1 MAAPP
6 LIASDH
12 VISLEYELTDDAGV
26 TLDSN
31 KGGEPLSYLHGH
43 GQIVPGLERALTGK
57 AVGDQTSVTVSP
69 EDGYGAR
76 DEDRLVTVGRD
87 RFDFEPEAGQV
98 LEASLPQGGSV
109 PFVVVEVTKDNV
121 VLDGNH
127 PLAGKTLH
135 FDVKVV
141 GVRPA
146 TATELEHEHVHD
158 GDGHDGHHHHHH

>member
-1 MAAPP
+1 MTGQTTIAP
-6 LIASDH
+6 DH
-12 VISLEYELTDDAGV
+12 VISLEYELTDDEGT

-57 AVGDQTSVTVSP
+57 AVGDQAKVTVPP
-69 EDGYGAR
+69 EEGYGPR
-76 DEDRLVTVGRD
+76 DEDRLVTVGRN

-98 LEASLPQGGSV
+98 LEASLPEGGSV
-109 PFVVVEVTKDNV
+109 PFVVVSVNQENV

-135 FDVKVV
+135 FDVKVL

-146 TATELEHEHVHD
+146 TATELEHGHVHED
-158 GDGHDGHHHHHH
+158 GDGHGHHHH

>member
-1 MAAPP
+1 MASPL
-6 LIASDH
+6 LIAPDH
-12 VISLEYELTDDAGV
+12 VVSLEYHLTDDAGE

-43 GQIVPGLERALTGK
+43 DQIVPGLERALDGK
-57 AVGDQTSVTVSP
+57 AVGHEASVTVSA

-76 DEDRLVTVGRD
+76 DEERLVTVGRD
-87 RFDFEPEAGQV
+87 RFEFEPEAGQV
-98 LEASLPQGGSV
+98 LEASLPSGGSV
-109 PFVVVEVTKDNV
+109 PFVVVEVTKDTV

-135 FDVKVV
+135 FEVKVL

-146 TATELEHEHVHD
+146 SAEELEHGHVH
-158 GDGHDGHHHHHH
+158 GDGGDGHHHHHS